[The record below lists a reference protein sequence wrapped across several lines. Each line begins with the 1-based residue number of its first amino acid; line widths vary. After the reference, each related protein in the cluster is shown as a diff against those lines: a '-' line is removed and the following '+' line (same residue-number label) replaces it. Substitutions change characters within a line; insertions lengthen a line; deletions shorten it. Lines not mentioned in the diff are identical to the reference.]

1 MTEMTQ
7 ADQLI
12 SVIIPCY
19 NDGEYLPETIEKLRQ
34 QTYKNFEIIIVN
46 DGSTDTNTLQIL
58 DKLEQQDIRVI
69 HKSNGRMSSARNAG
83 VREAK
88 GTIIAA
94 LDADDYFHPTFFEKS
109 IKVLNADENIAA
121 VTSYI
126 QMFGEIN
133 MLSKPR
139 GGSQENFLFSSQC
152 PACAIVRKKCWDEV
166 GGYDEQM
173 TLGYED
179 WEFYIR
185 ITQKGWTVFVI
196 PEPLLFYRQTKKS
209 TLKTH
214 TLPNGALII
223 DYIVNKH
230 SDWYLKEI
238 KKLILNKEILY
249 TESRISYQNIW
260 KMLKNRLIG
269 KYK

>member
-1 MTEMTQ
+1 
-7 ADQLI
+7 
-12 SVIIPCY
+12 
-19 NDGEYLPETIEKLRQ
+19 LRK

-46 DGSTDTNTLQIL
+46 DGSTDTTTLQIL
-58 DKLEQQDIRVI
+58 YELEKQDIRVI
-69 HKSNGRMSSARNAG
+69 HQPNGRMSSARNAG
-83 VREAK
+83 VKEAK
-88 GTIIAA
+88 GSIIAA
-94 LDADDYFHPTFFEKS
+94 LDADDYFHPTFFEKA
-109 IKVLNADENIAA
+109 IKVLKEDENIAA

-126 QMFGEIN
+126 QMFGETN
-133 MLSKPR
+133 KLSRPR
-139 GGSQENFLFSSQC
+139 GGNQENFLFSSQC

-173 TLGYED
+173 ILGYED

-185 ITQKGWTVFVI
+185 VTQKDWTVFVI

-214 TLPNGALII
+214 TLPNAFSII

-230 SDWYLKEI
+230 SDWYLNEI

-249 TESRISYQNIW
+249 TESRISFQNIW
-260 KMLKNRLIG
+260 KMLKNRLFK